1 MSKLISISK
10 AENCPCFGRLLRSDN
25 NRGMQDSLTIHIPF
39 SELSTAHRF
48 FYWISANVA
57 IGLLR
62 PSPPTMEEI
71 GADIVR
77 IWDEQ
82 KFAPADVLDFSLMA
96 DRLKPH
102 LAKYAVRD
110 RQTCSSERP
119 IRRRRK
125 N

>member
-1 MSKLISISK
+1 
-10 AENCPCFGRLLRSDN
+10 
-25 NRGMQDSLTIHIPF
+25 MQDSLTIHIPF

-62 PSPPTMEEI
+62 PSPPTTEEI

-82 KFAPADVLDFSLMA
+82 KFAPADVLDFSRMA

-102 LAKYAVRD
+102 LAKYAAED
-110 RQTCSSERP
+110 RASIPEPQARCQ
-119 IRRRRK
+119 RRAK

>member
-1 MSKLISISK
+1 MTMARKQARLCDFGKL
-10 AENCPCFGRLLRSDN
+10 APPVHYRNMNLEF
-25 NRGMQDSLTIHIPF
+25 DSHVPF
-39 SELSTAHRF
+39 AQLSTAHRF
-48 FYWISANVA
+48 FYWISATVA

-62 PSPPTMEEI
+62 PWPPTTEEI
-71 GADIVR
+71 GADIIR

-82 KFAPADVLDFSLMA
+82 KFAPGDVLDFSLMA

-110 RQTCSSERP
+110 RQTCVSERP